1 MQTKFLKVSAVAFV
15 LALAS
20 GCTQIT
26 KEEFEAVKST
36 ANTALSEARAAKS
49 AADSAAS
56 AAAAAQSTADEAKRL
71 ADEATACCRAN
82 SDKIEKLFKEKMKK

>member
-1 MQTKFLKVSAVAFV
+1 MHKKFIKVSAVAFA

-20 GCTQIT
+20 GCAQVT

-49 AADSAAS
+49 SADSAAS
-56 AAAAAQSTADEAKRL
+56 AAAAAQSTADEAKRM
-71 ADEATACCRAN
+71 AAEANACCQAN